1 MQKTRR
7 WEIALCD
14 RGTVH
19 VHYGTGSLHILK
31 EDFVGLAVELQ
42 RMYYGARLTDTRPNI
57 PTGPSEAIHNPG
69 GNRIHGSND
78 DNGNSLSR
86 LFGCE
91 DRWNSR
97 HHMCAHDN
105 AEK

>member
-19 VHYGTGSLHILK
+19 VHYGTGSLYILK

-42 RMYYGARLTDTRPNI
+42 RLYYGARLTDTHSHRTERGYPQ
-57 PTGPSEAIHNPG
+57 
-69 GNRIHGSND
+69 
-78 DNGNSLSR
+78 SR
-86 LFGCE
+86 
-91 DRWNSR
+91 RQPYPR
-97 HHMCAHDN
+97 
-105 AEK
+105 